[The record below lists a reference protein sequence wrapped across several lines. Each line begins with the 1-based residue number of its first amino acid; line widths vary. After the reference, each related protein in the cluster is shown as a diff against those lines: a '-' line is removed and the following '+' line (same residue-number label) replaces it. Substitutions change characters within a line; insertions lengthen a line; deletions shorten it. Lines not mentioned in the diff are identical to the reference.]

1 MARSN
6 GRRPLFQAQIPGDNK
21 LACKKATA
29 KGGALKD
36 KKSKRPATSR
46 FTIYKVNKASR
57 KKREKNS
64 AKRERKATKTLAI
77 VLGKFAREK
86 DTGD

>member
-1 MARSN
+1 M
-6 GRRPLFQAQIPGDNK
+6 
-21 LACKKATA
+21 
-29 KGGALKD
+29 KD

-77 VLGKFAREK
+77 VLGKSGNNTVTMSFGCKCIAYPE
-86 DTGD
+86 TGLWIF